1 MMQSLRLQGNEDG
14 TGYATQAR
22 APEDKSCQE
31 KLINKALT
39 INEQNQHSWL
49 LFNFQATLLFQIIFI
64 VQFSEA
70 TLLLN
75 IILIRIR

>member
-1 MMQSLRLQGNEDG
+1 MQSLRLQGYEDG
-14 TGYATQAR
+14 TGYATQVR

-39 INEQNQHSWL
+39 INEQTNTAFCCSI
-49 LFNFQATLLFQIIFI
+49 FRANIAVSDNFFVQFSGATLLFH
-64 VQFSEA
+64 
-70 TLLLN
+70 